1 MAKELKKE
9 LKSAQEL
16 SDAICQVVGM
26 PGFDVVVRRH
36 NTHGPQPIVLSA
48 PVNSI
53 GFQRR
58 VKEIADRMRTKY
70 DLAT

>member
-1 MAKELKKE
+1 MIKE

-16 SDAICQVVGM
+16 SDLIHQVVGV
-26 PGFDVVVRRH
+26 PGVDVTVRRDH
-36 NTHGPQPIVLSA
+36 AYGWQPIVLSA
-48 PVNSI
+48 PGNAI

-58 VKEIADRMRTKY
+58 VEEIAHRMRTKY

>member
-1 MAKELKKE
+1 MAKE

-26 PGFDVVVRRH
+26 PGFDVVVRRDQAY
-36 NTHGPQPIVLSA
+36 GWQPIVLSA
-48 PVNSI
+48 PLNSI
-53 GFQRR
+53 SFQR
-58 VKEIADRMRTKY
+58 VEEIADRMRTKY